1 MKIYYSRVFLQKRKT
16 SVEKETPA
24 KKSPIKRTA
33 AKKASPATKKAVAA
47 QASSSGSNQE
57 NIASFFSSAAAT
69 SSKGNEPADKS
80 TAPAGN
86 DVEMTEPSQSSP
98 DSTVYNENKTIEE
111 IYQKKTQL
119 EHILLRPDSYIG
131 SIEAEEQ
138 EMWVF
143 DSEEDTI
150 KKKKIKYVPGLYKI
164 VDEILV
170 NAADNKV
177 TTQFY
182 NTSI

>member
-1 MKIYYSRVFLQKRKT
+1 
-16 SVEKETPA
+16 
-24 KKSPIKRTA
+24 
-33 AKKASPATKKAVAA
+33 
-47 QASSSGSNQE
+47 
-57 NIASFFSSAAAT
+57 
-69 SSKGNEPADKS
+69 
-80 TAPAGN
+80 
-86 DVEMTEPSQSSP
+86 MTEAIQPSP

-138 EMWVF
+138 EMWIF
-143 DSEEDTI
+143 DSEEDMI
-150 KKKKIKYVPGLYKI
+150 KKKKIQYVPGLYKI

-177 TTQFY
+177 KHSFSCKHK
-182 NTSI
+182 N